1 MEWGWKSFTRAVSK
15 TGKIGKDQT
24 QKLLYVMVENGCYT
38 DGKTEPLNSFKLMTG
53 MVGFILFCFLRILQL
68 YFIWKCGFEKE
79 KLKAEKAVRKLPW

>member
-1 MEWGWKSFTRAVSK
+1 M
-15 TGKIGKDQT
+15 
-24 QKLLYVMVENGCYT
+24 YVMVENGCYT